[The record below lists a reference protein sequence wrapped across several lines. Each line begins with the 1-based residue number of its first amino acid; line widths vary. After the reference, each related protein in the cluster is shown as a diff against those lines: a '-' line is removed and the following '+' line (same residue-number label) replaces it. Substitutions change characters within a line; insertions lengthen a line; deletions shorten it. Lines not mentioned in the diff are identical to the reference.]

1 MEYQARHPIRVVRLL
16 ASKTC
21 YVLGKVRDFLGV
33 ISEANKRLQAD
44 AKENSEEYD
53 IEVLTGNES
62 EVVEMDLML
71 GIADLHTPEAVAAA
85 EAAIAGSQSMIS
97 LAACSS
103 ETESEDSSDESESD
117 DGASD
122 DTESNGEDNA
132 DDNIKTCMSG
142 KNDSTED
149 SAAEY
154 IFERSWWN
162 LALCFDPFDQGYQT
176 CLPSIELA
184 SHKHGNGVKCKISE
198 SVAGDYDSWE
208 RHDMLNIVEIGTW
221 IWFLV
226 KGNEDGYL

>member
-1 MEYQARHPIRVVRLL
+1 MGSSSKDLLHLENKYFSTPSSLESILRVCDKDSGPKKRPTDEKPLTNPVPQ
-16 ASKTC
+16 SQ
-21 YVLGKVRDFLGV
+21 VLGKVRDFLGV

-85 EAAIAGSQSMIS
+85 EAAIAGGQSMIS

-132 DDNIKTCMSG
+132 DDNIKTCKSG
-142 KNDSTED
+142 KNDSTEG
-149 SAAEY
+149 SVKQ
-154 IFERSWWN
+154 RSKK
-162 LALCFDPFDQGYQT
+162 Q
-176 CLPSIELA
+176 
-184 SHKHGNGVKCKISE
+184 K
-198 SVAGDYDSWE
+198 
-208 RHDMLNIVEIGTW
+208 IVE
-221 IWFLV
+221 LS
-226 KGNEDGYL
+226 

>member
-1 MEYQARHPIRVVRLL
+1 MEYHARHHIRVLTIHH
-16 ASKTC
+16 AT
-21 YVLGKVRDFLGV
+21 VLGKVRDFLGV

-85 EAAIAGSQSMIS
+85 EAAIAGGQSMIS

-132 DDNIKTCMSG
+132 DDNIKTCKSG
-142 KNDSTED
+142 KNDSTEG
-149 SAAEY
+149 SVKQ
-154 IFERSWWN
+154 RSKK
-162 LALCFDPFDQGYQT
+162 Q
-176 CLPSIELA
+176 
-184 SHKHGNGVKCKISE
+184 K
-198 SVAGDYDSWE
+198 
-208 RHDMLNIVEIGTW
+208 IVE
-221 IWFLV
+221 LS
-226 KGNEDGYL
+226 

>member
-1 MEYQARHPIRVVRLL
+1 MVLDSSIGGLILFGKVNQLELTIHHA
-16 ASKTC
+16 T
-21 YVLGKVRDFLGV
+21 VLGKVRDFLGV

-85 EAAIAGSQSMIS
+85 EAAIAGGQSMIS

-132 DDNIKTCMSG
+132 DDNIKTCKSD
-142 KNDSTED
+142 KNDST
-149 SAAEY
+149 AGTVKQ
-154 IFERSWWN
+154 RSKK
-162 LALCFDPFDQGYQT
+162 Q
-176 CLPSIELA
+176 
-184 SHKHGNGVKCKISE
+184 K
-198 SVAGDYDSWE
+198 
-208 RHDMLNIVEIGTW
+208 IVE
-221 IWFLV
+221 LS
-226 KGNEDGYL
+226 